1 MHKIEVINANG
12 VYVVSDGGLIAK
24 TLGLGSEEWHMVAPT
39 ANHIPD
45 RIERM
50 EALLGRLPAGKGSDT
65 AGMRDAFA
73 QPTNGAAA
81 PKAKTPRAKKKAK
94 AKPATKAK
102 PIPGGAA
109 VGSLS
114 IRDLVGKKLMGTHVA
129 RLEKVG
135 IKTVSQL
142 CGKTADDLRGVKGVG
157 PKMVKVLEA
166 SLKSRKLRL
175 AAVV

>member
-1 MHKIEVINANG
+1 
-12 VYVVSDGGLIAK
+12 
-24 TLGLGSEEWHMVAPT
+24 MVAPT

-50 EALLGRLPAGKGSDT
+50 EALIGRMPTTKGPVT
-65 AGMRDAFA
+65 AGMRDALA
-73 QPTNGAAA
+73 APTNGTA
-81 PKAKTPRAKKKAK
+81 PKAKTPR
-94 AKPATKAK
+94 TKAK
-102 PIPGGAA
+102 PKTRTGALDA
-109 VGSLS
+109 SDLGKTS